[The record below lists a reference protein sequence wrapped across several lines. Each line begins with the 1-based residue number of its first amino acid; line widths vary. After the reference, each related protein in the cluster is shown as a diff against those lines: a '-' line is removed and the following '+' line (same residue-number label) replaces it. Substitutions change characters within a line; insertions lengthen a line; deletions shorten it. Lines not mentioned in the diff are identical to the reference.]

1 MFYYTYVLRSLND
14 NNLYI
19 GWTVNLKGR
28 LKKHNSGK
36 VGATKYRQP
45 LELIYFEGC
54 TTKEKAVL
62 REKSLKTG
70 FGRRYLKNRI
80 GG

>member
-1 MFYYTYVLRSLND
+1 MFYYTYFLQSLKD
-14 NNLYI
+14 KEIYI
-19 GWTVNLKGR
+19 GWTVNLKNR

-36 VGATKYRQP
+36 VDATKYRQP
-45 LELIYFEGC
+45 LVLVYFEGC
-54 TTKEKAVL
+54 KTKEKAIL

-80 GG
+80 DR

>member
-14 NNLYI
+14 NDLYV
-19 GWTVNLKGR
+19 GWTTNLRGR

-36 VGATKYRQP
+36 VKATKYRQP
-45 LELIYFEGC
+45 LKLIYFEGC